1 MRNDLTDLFKSNAKK
16 GSPCSIAP
24 AFTLNAEHD

>member
-1 MRNDLTDLFKSNAKK
+1 MRNDSTEFFKSNAKK
-16 GSPCSIAP
+16 GSPCSITL